1 MKIRLISFL
10 FLFYLVCFSSY
21 GQFSRNANGVTI
33 ECPLANVG
41 DTGVVDGVTY
51 TAVDRTSLVT
61 KIAAGQASECCTSL
75 VTDMNSL
82 FKGNTTFNSD
92 ISHLDTSSVTDMRY
106 MFQQAQTID
115 LSDFITFFRFVF
127 KSSKN
132 VAQT

>member
-51 TAVDRTSLVT
+51 TAVDRSSLIT

-75 VTDMNSL
+75 VTDMNLIFNS
-82 FKGNTTFNSD
+82 NTTNPD
-92 ISHLDTSSVTDMRY
+92 IRSWDISSVTNTAL
-106 MFQQAQTID
+106 MFWGATNFNQD
-115 LSDFITFFRFVF
+115 LS
-127 KSSKN
+127 K
-132 VAQT
+132 

>member
-1 MKIRLISFL
+1 MSECL
-10 FLFYLVCFSSY
+10 FSVLK
-21 GQFSRNANGVTI
+21 NANGVTI

-51 TAVDRTSLVT
+51 TAVDRASLIT

-92 ISHLDTSSVTDMRY
+92 ISHWDTSNVTNMSEMFRNARLFNQNIGNWDTSSVNDMRF
-106 MFQQAQTID
+106 MFEEHT
-115 LSDFITFFRFVF
+115 LLT
-127 KSSKN
+127 N
-132 VAQT
+132 H

>member
-51 TAVDRTSLVT
+51 TAVDRSSLIT

-75 VTDMNSL
+75 VTDMNGL
-82 FKGNTTFNSD
+82 FASNATNPD
-92 ISHLDTSSVTDMRY
+92 IRSWDTSSVTNTAI
-106 MFQQAQTID
+106 MFW
-115 LSDFITFFRFVF
+115 
-127 KSSKN
+127 
-132 VAQT
+132 